1 MQPIEDSVCKHNDG
15 SESSNSSGLRSQY
28 WDIADIDQLA
38 LAGRCN
44 GRLNRNCTSWET
56 SVHNL
61 SMGQAYFGYFLM
73 SRKKESGVELNLP
86 FPHSA

>member
-1 MQPIEDSVCKHNDG
+1 MQPIEDSACKHNDG
-15 SESSNSSGLRSQY
+15 SESSNSSGLRSRY

-38 LAGRCN
+38 LAGHYN
-44 GRLNRNCTSWET
+44 GRLNMNCASWET

-61 SMGQAYFGYFLM
+61 SMGQAYFGYFRM
-73 SRKKESGVELNLP
+73 SRKKKSGVELHLT